1 MRGFAWLIC
10 FISLTLFLQTGCV
23 GPLKDVRIGKNYLIY
38 TKDKIPV
45 YTRPLRGGEVFYIDR
60 TEAFVVEDV
69 VCEDGMSTAM
79 CWLDLASIPGASPD
93 VADKFTSVA
102 FYKVRFESG
111 VEGYINAVFFY
122 PSVADGILSEKT
134 TIGMHGMTA
143 VEFAQ
148 KIRDDD
154 AEDEARFRADSEIRR
169 KIIADAPWPE
179 RIKRLVEERGLELGM
194 THKQV
199 ILSQAPVLNYE
210 DFPLS
215 PFGRLAFE
223 KVTEEMTKEGLKETW
238 VYWSYRS
245 VTVKRYEEKN
255 MIPREEAKPRIVS
268 AANGIYKIYEERETL
283 GKTGRV
289 RISEVVYEKAAEY
302 YFVGGRLAG
311 WKFFSKALT
320 DGSKVSP

>member
-1 MRGFAWLIC
+1 M
-10 FISLTLFLQTGCV
+10 
-23 GPLKDVRIGKNYLIY
+23 
-38 TKDKIPV
+38 
-45 YTRPLRGGEVFYIDR
+45 
-60 TEAFVVEDV
+60 
-69 VCEDGMSTAM
+69 
-79 CWLDLASIPGASPD
+79 
-93 VADKFTSVA
+93 
-102 FYKVRFESG
+102 
-111 VEGYINAVFFY
+111 
-122 PSVADGILSEKT
+122 ADGILSEKT

-223 KVTEEMTKEGLKETW
+223 KG
-238 VYWSYRS
+238 Y
-245 VTVKRYEEKN
+245 
-255 MIPREEAKPRIVS
+255 
-268 AANGIYKIYEERETL
+268 
-283 GKTGRV
+283 
-289 RISEVVYEKAAEY
+289 
-302 YFVGGRLAG
+302 
-311 WKFFSKALT
+311 
-320 DGSKVSP
+320 